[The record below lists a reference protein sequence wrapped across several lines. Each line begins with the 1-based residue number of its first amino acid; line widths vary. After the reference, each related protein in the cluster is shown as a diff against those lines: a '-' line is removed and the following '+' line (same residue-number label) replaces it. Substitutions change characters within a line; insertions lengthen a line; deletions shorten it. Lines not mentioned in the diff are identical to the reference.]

1 MGVVM
6 ELSLEQELDIHLVL
20 LGGGTKTDNTNIIKM
35 CIQAIDH
42 FWEGSDD
49 LILLP
54 EELRVP
60 TLSPAVSHT
69 LIIDTF
75 KLNYWLPERAVG

>member
-1 MGVVM
+1 MND
-6 ELSLEQELDIHLVL
+6 LTLEQELDIHLTL
-20 LGGGTKTDNTNIIKM
+20 LGGGTRNNTNVIKM
-35 CIQAIDH
+35 CIQAIDQ

-75 KLNYWLPERAVG
+75 RLNYWLPERAMG

>member
-1 MGVVM
+1 MND
-6 ELSLEQELDIHLVL
+6 LTLEQELDIHLVL
-20 LGGGTKTDNTNIIKM
+20 LGGGTRNNTKVIEM
-35 CIQAIDH
+35 CIQAINQ